1 MKGLAVSIKDSG
13 SAKDKKAKA
22 VGSAMAVSPDATFS
36 KLLQLVRITQTGM
49 RNIDR
54 SHGLSGS
61 QLWALWHIS
70 ARPGLRISEL
80 AEAMQIHH
88 STASNMLDKLE
99 DKALLR
105 RERQVV
111 DNRVVHL
118 HLTDAGKEL
127 VRGVPGPLQGRLR
140 NALQRVPGKTLDG
153 LFVGLSSLLDEMSA
167 APK

>member
-1 MKGLAVSIKDSG
+1 MKGRVVSNKDSG
-13 SAKDKKAKA
+13 NAKDKKVA
-22 VGSAMAVSPDATFS
+22 GSALPVTPDATFS

-99 DKALLR
+99 DRALLR
-105 RERQVV
+105 RERQVL

-118 HLTDAGKEL
+118 HLTDKGQEL
-127 VRGVPGPLQGRLR
+127 VLGVPGPLQGRLR
-140 NALQRVPGKTLDG
+140 NALQRVPAKTLDG
-153 LFVGLSSLLDEMSA
+153 LFAGLSRLLDEMSVVSE
-167 APK
+167 